1 MLAMLIT
8 RSDSLLNCEPAQWG
22 RWREWR
28 LIWGRD
34 EPHQDQKAQPVKE
47 TMHDLNS
54 KVGKKGGGGYKDAFN
69 IGPPAPYF
77 PDQAALPS
85 VQPGCNNIG
94 TTTMT

>member
-54 KVGKKGGGGYKDAFN
+54 KVGKKGGEDTRMHSTLAHLLPTSL
-69 IGPPAPYF
+69 IR
-77 PDQAALPS
+77 LPS
-85 VQPGCNNIG
+85 HLCNLG
-94 TTTMT
+94 ATT